1 MIKSNIVSVYCRM
14 EHSMQAEEQPQQ
26 AEEVIQQATQPSS
39 GFFGSFR
46 NKASRFASTV
56 SNKAKNAKNKA
67 LQHGTKLAHSVGE
80 HVVTHGTAAAH
91 TIGSKA
97 IKAGTF
103 AAKRGLNA
111 GLSAA
116 VGVTGGVGAPVALL
130 ARHKLGKY
138 INTASQSANNAFKK
152 QIQNTSA
159 KAQSK
164 LHSTINSAS
173 QSANAYAQQSLNAS
187 HEYAQKQANLLQRRK
202 RTTRK
207 TKRKT
212 LT

>member
-1 MIKSNIVSVYCRM
+1 
-14 EHSMQAEEQPQQ
+14 MQAEEQPQQ
-26 AEEVIQQATQPSS
+26 ATQPSS
-39 GFFGSFR
+39 GLLGSFQ
-46 NKASRFASTV
+46 NKARSFASTV
-56 SNKAKNAKNKA
+56 SNKAKKAKNKA
-67 LQHGTKLAHSVGE
+67 LQHGTTLAHSVGE
-80 HVVTHGTAAAH
+80 QVVTRGTAAAH

-97 IKAGTF
+97 IQAGTF

-130 ARHKLGKY
+130 ARHKLGTY
-138 INTASQSANNAFKK
+138 INTASQYANNAFTK
-152 QIQNTSA
+152 QIQTTSE

-173 QSANAYAQQSLNAS
+173 QSANAYAQRSLNAS
-187 HEYAQKQANLLQRRK
+187 HKYAQNQIGQSTRRRK
-202 RTTRK
+202 RSTRK

-212 LT
+212 LK